1 MHGLGV
7 YVALAAR
14 SSRSRR
20 RDAESAYASFAHRLE
35 IAPPARFRPAAIDT
49 YDDHRMA
56 MCFALAALGGV
67 AVTIHDPACV
77 RKTFP
82 DYFDVLARISQR

>member
-1 MHGLGV
+1 LVTDVHGLGV

-35 IAPPARFRPAAIDT
+35 IAPPGLFFRFTAE
-49 YDDHRMA
+49 
-56 MCFALAALGGV
+56 
-67 AVTIHDPACV
+67 
-77 RKTFP
+77 P
-82 DYFDVLARISQR
+82 DAESQRGVVRAAQLTQEERPHEP